1 MTVDAAASEPGRR
14 TVTPTS
20 ILEERTARRLTPAL
34 FLLAILCFFFTFA
47 GVSCNTDQAK
57 ATLHGA
63 AGLSGGNVNLAQLDR
78 CLDAL
83 KGDNLFSYTGFN
95 LAFGTAPSGLASTP
109 ATCTSGASALPGS
122 SSALPVGS
130 QATLGVQPL
139 ELLALI
145 AIMGGA
151 LAGLLALLRPWRVPW
166 RASTATVL
174 SIVALVLLLLEQAH
188 AHTAVIDKISSASTG
203 AGVPF
208 SLSAYIDFNSGLAY
222 LIALIVLGVA
232 ALYNAS
238 SALLGVG
245 RMTEEIRPPPPPPA
259 EPEAG
264 QRTPAAG

>member
-20 ILEERTARRLTPAL
+20 ILEERTARRLTPPL

-95 LAFGTAPSGLASTP
+95 LAFGTAPSGLSSTP
-109 ATCTSGASALPGS
+109 SACASGASSLPSS

-139 ELLALI
+139 ELVAFI
-145 AIMGGA
+145 AIVGGVI
-151 LAGLLALLRPWRVPW
+151 AGLLALLRPWRTPW
-166 RASTATVL
+166 RAAMAALL
-174 SIVALVLLLLEQAH
+174 SIISVILLLLEQVH
-188 AHTAVIDKISSASTG
+188 AHTAVVDKISSASTG

-208 SLSAYIDFNSGLAY
+208 SLSLFIEFNPRFAY
-222 LIALIVLGVA
+222 LTDRSVLGRA
-232 ALYNAS
+232 
-238 SALLGVG
+238 
-245 RMTEEIRPPPPPPA
+245 
-259 EPEAG
+259 
-264 QRTPAAG
+264 